1 MAYTPELS
9 QKSSAVLRRI
19 AWSMNLPMTKT
30 QEIIYHKIVKY
41 LDKQEVCK
49 ACRDQN
55 CNTCAFN
62 NSSV

>member
-9 QKSSAVLRRI
+9 QESSAILRRI

-30 QEIIYHKIVKY
+30 QEVIYKKILTH
-41 LDKQEVCK
+41 LDKQEICK

-55 CNTCAFN
+55 CNACAFKN
-62 NSSV
+62 PS